1 MSVYHKDKYFLSL
14 CIGGTVDVT
23 VREVLPDRTLKEIT
37 KASGGAWGGLRVN
50 EEVFKYLEEIFTPEL
65 LNRLQTESAF
75 DYLELDRSIEML
87 KRKMKADAKGR
98 FTLQIPMELRDMF
111 EKKNG
116 RPLIDMISKLKLSN
130 PAEMVKDKLKFNQ
143 QMMVKFYS
151 PSIENIIQHCRTVFA
166 SSHGRDITDIIMV
179 GGFAE
184 SKIMQLLVRQAF
196 PDRSIIVPQ
205 EAGLVVLK
213 GAVIYGHCPRIVS
226 CRIASKT
233 IGVRHL
239 RYFLQGSDP
248 GEKKEIINGVPYC
261 KDIFHKLCEA
271 DDEFMIGETVTHEVY
286 PLRPD
291 MTEMTLNLFQTD
303 DKNPIY
309 TTDVGC
315 TEIGKLKVEMPN
327 ISKGMERQVNVC
339 LIFGDTELIVE
350 GVDKE
355 TGKSTRVHLDL
366 LHH

>member
-1 MSVYHKDKYFLSL
+1 LSVYHKYKYFLSL

-50 EEVFKYLEEIFTPEL
+50 EEIFKYLEEIFTPEL
-65 LNRLQTESAF
+65 LNRLQTESAY
-75 DYLELDRSIEML
+75 DYLELERSIEML
-87 KRKMKADAKGR
+87 KRKMKADTKGR

-111 EKKNG
+111 EEKNG
-116 RPLIDMISKLKLSN
+116 RPLIDMISKLQLSN
-130 PAEMVKDKLKFNQ
+130 PAEMVKEKLKFNQ
-143 QMMVKFYS
+143 QVMVKFYS

-166 SSHGRDITDIIMV
+166 SSHDRDITDIIMV

-184 SKIMQLLVRQAF
+184 SKIMQSLVHKAF
-196 PDRSIIVPQ
+196 LNRSIIVPQ

-233 IGVRHL
+233 IGVRNL

-309 TTDVGC
+309 TTDAGC
-315 TEIGKLKVEMPN
+315 TEIGKIKVEMPN
-327 ISKGMERQVNVC
+327 ISKGMERQVNVS
-339 LIFGDTELIVE
+339 LIFGDTELIVK

-355 TGKSTRVHLDL
+355 TGKSTCAHLDL